1 MNQLFAAYSTGK
13 DNKEL
18 MSILGEAA
26 LTPTDLLY
34 AKFAD
39 EFERRFLAE
48 GGEGGEAAACDG
60 DAAATADRGAEG
72 EGAR

>member
-26 LTPTDLLY
+26 LTPTVP
-34 AKFAD
+34 
-39 EFERRFLAE
+39 
-48 GGEGGEAAACDG
+48 
-60 DAAATADRGAEG
+60 
-72 EGAR
+72 